1 MSLEISHFDQTLYY
15 IADRG
20 PCSLNK
26 SSSKTVLHVIHCW
39 SHLHRDFTEELPKKV
54 ENSKRFMY
62 FFSIFDFY
70 SDKEESSANNI
81 VQKSVANVL
90 YCSIWRAV
98 SAIMFRLRNMLY

>member
-1 MSLEISHFDQTLYY
+1 MQ
-15 IADRG
+15 
-20 PCSLNK
+20 
-26 SSSKTVLHVIHCW
+26 
-39 SHLHRDFTEELPKKV
+39 
-54 ENSKRFMY
+54 NSERFMY

-98 SAIMFRLRNMLY
+98 SAIMFRLRNMLYCVAKHKNASILCIRIDTCCV